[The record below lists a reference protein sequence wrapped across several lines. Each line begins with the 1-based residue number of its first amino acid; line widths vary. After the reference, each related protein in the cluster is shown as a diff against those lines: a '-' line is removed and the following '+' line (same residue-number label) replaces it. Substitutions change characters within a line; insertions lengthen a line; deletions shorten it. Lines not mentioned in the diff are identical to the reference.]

1 MTQALDYAKANAAH
15 FRAQL
20 YDFLRIP
27 SVSTDPEYQPE
38 VKRAADW
45 LVEDLKQIGLQVELL
60 EMPERHPLIYA
71 EWLGAGSDAKT
82 VLIYGHYDVQ
92 PAVVEDGWDTP
103 PFEPT
108 EKDGFVYARGATDD
122 KGQMFAHVKAV
133 EAVLKSEGKLPCNI
147 KLIFEGEEE
156 SGGRHLAHF
165 IKTHGSRLNADV
177 CVVSDGSMMTID
189 QPIISNALRGIMT
202 MEVLVQGPAQDLHSG
217 MYGGTV
223 HNPLQALAEILAQL
237 HHADGSVAVP
247 GFYDNV
253 LTLTPQERKEI
264 AAVPWETSEW
274 QKETGAPQPWGEA
287 DFSLNERIGARP
299 TLEIN
304 GMAGG
309 FYGNG
314 FKTVLPAKAMAK
326 ISCRLVANQDPQ
338 KIQQQVMDYIRHL
351 APPTVMIEFKQH
363 GMGQPVL
370 VKTDTPV
377 MQAAIQAYQ
386 KGWGAAPLF
395 KREGGSIPVVA
406 DVQNTLGIPVILMGF
421 GLNSDGLHGPNE
433 HFSLT
438 MFHKAIDTSI
448 HFLYE
453 MAQQG

>member
-1 MTQALDYAKANAAH
+1 MTPALDYAHSQAAH

-20 YDFLRIP
+20 HDFLRIP
-27 SVSTDPEYQPE
+27 SVSADPDYTVE

-45 LVEDLKQIGLQVELL
+45 LFDHLKNMGLHVELI
-60 EMPERHPLIYA
+60 EMADRHPLIYA

-92 PAVVEDGWDTP
+92 PAIIEDGWDTP

-108 EKDGFVYARGATDD
+108 EKEGFIYARGATDD

-133 EAVLKSEGKLPCNI
+133 EAVLKSDGKLPCNI

-165 IKTHGSRLNADV
+165 IKTHGKRLNADV

-189 QPIISNALRGIMT
+189 QPIISNALRGIMA
-202 MEVLVQGPAQDLHSG
+202 MEVTVQGPTQDLHSG

-247 GFYDNV
+247 GFYDDV
-253 LTLTPQERKEI
+253 LPLTPQERAEI
-264 AAVPWETSEW
+264 AAVPWDISDW
-274 QKETGAPQPWGEA
+274 QQETGATHPWGEN

-314 FKTVLPAKAMAK
+314 FKTVLPAKAIAK

-338 KIQQQVMDYIRHL
+338 KIQEQVIAYIRQL
-351 APPTVMIEFKQH
+351 APATVTLEFKYH
-363 GMGQPVL
+363 GTGQPVL
-370 VKTDTPV
+370 VKTDIPV

-386 KGWGAAPLF
+386 RGWGAAPVF

-433 HFSLT
+433 HFSIE

-448 HFLYE
+448 HFLYAVAE
-453 MAQQG
+453 Q